1 MPVSLDPDLATRN
14 EDHLEARLETLES
27 RLAHQDDWL
36 DTLDSTVI
44 AQQRQIE
51 TLERL
56 NALMAVQLRTLREQA
71 NTGGQDDDHASLQDD
86 LPPHY

>member
-1 MPVSLDPDLATRN
+1 MTNSTDPS
-14 EDHLEARLETLES
+14 LEARLEALES

-36 DTLDSTVI
+36 ETLDRTVI

-51 TLERL
+51 ALERL
-56 NALMAVQLRTLREQA
+56 TALMANQLRTLREQQGDA
-71 NTGGQDDDHASLQDD
+71 DSAAPFGAQPHDD

>member
-1 MPVSLDPDLATRN
+1 MTTSTDPS
-14 EDHLEARLETLES
+14 LEARLEALES

-36 DTLDSTVI
+36 ETLDRTVI

-56 NALMAVQLRTLREQA
+56 TALMASQLRTLREQQGDA
-71 NTGGQDDDHASLQDD
+71 DSTAPFSAQPHDE